1 MYRSTGCRWAHGWIF
16 LASPSSSI
24 LLSLYCFSYSRTC
37 ARCILYL
44 ILLHNPSK
52 RRLQHRRSCELR
64 GSKSRILQF
73 TTLRLSKPFHPSNRL
88 RLPTLPPLL
97 RDRVPALANHSIH
110 LEPPSTRYLYIG
122 RIVIFNPVIN
132 TRLIYRANALLFF
145 PRLFFA
151 PLHQRE
157 RKLSNTFTLFHPSI
171 YSLGART
178 RYSTASDTL
187 FKRGIRRNQYIITP
201 L

>member
-1 MYRSTGCRWAHGWIF
+1 MYRSTGCRWAHEWIF

-37 ARCILYL
+37 ARCIFYL

-73 TTLRLSKPFHPSNRL
+73 TTLRLSKPCHPSNRL

-97 RDRVPALANHSIH
+97 RDRLPALANRSIH

-122 RIVIFNPVIN
+122 RIVIFQRSYQHSADLPSQ
-132 TRLIYRANALLFF
+132 RASFF
-145 PRLFFA
+145 P
-151 PLHQRE
+151 
-157 RKLSNTFTLFHPSI
+157 
-171 YSLGART
+171 
-178 RYSTASDTL
+178 
-187 FKRGIRRNQYIITP
+187 TP
-201 L
+201 LFRSFTST